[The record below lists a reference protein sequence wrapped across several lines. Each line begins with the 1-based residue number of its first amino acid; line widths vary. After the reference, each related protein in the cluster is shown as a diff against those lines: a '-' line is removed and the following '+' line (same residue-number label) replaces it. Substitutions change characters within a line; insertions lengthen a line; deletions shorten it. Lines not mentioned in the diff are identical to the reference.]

1 MSKSTAEVLIVGGG
15 IIGLTI
21 ARELIHKGYKNIVI
35 IDKEKNLAKHASGR
49 NSGVL
54 HAGIYYSPDSLKAR
68 SCLNGNFLMRTY
80 CKEKGLPI
88 LESGKVIVTRG
99 EKEIPT
105 LEELY
110 RRALANGAKVDMVN
124 EEELKEIEPNARTVQ
139 KAIYSYHTAVVDPKK
154 IVLSLEKDLA
164 ASGRVKFFLDCRFL
178 GIKGSSAAI
187 TSCGKIEYDRFINA
201 AGAHCDRVA
210 RAFRLGLN
218 FRMIPF
224 KGIYKKLSQNK
235 THLVRG
241 SIYPV
246 PDIRNPFLGI
256 HFTRNVHGE
265 VYLGPTA
272 IPALGR
278 ENYGVL
284 EGIDAEAFSILFR
297 DAILFC
303 TNPKFRDVALT
314 EPKKYLTSFFFNSAS
329 KLVRVLNPSDIE
341 PADKVGIRAQLV
353 DWDKKE
359 LVLDF
364 LVEKEGE
371 SVHVLNPV
379 SPAFTSSMD
388 LARTI
393 VKDYFA

>member
-1 MSKSTAEVLIVGGG
+1 MPKANAEVLIVGGG
-15 IIGLTI
+15 IMGLTI
-21 ARELIHKGYKNIVI
+21 ARELIEKGYKDIVI
-35 IDKEKNLAKHASGR
+35 IDKEKDLGRHASGR

-54 HAGIYYSPDSLKAR
+54 HAGIYYTPDSLKAK

-88 LESGKVIVTRG
+88 LESGKVIVTTS
-99 EKEIPT
+99 ETEIPT

-110 RRALANGAKVDMVN
+110 RRALANGAKVDMLN
-124 EEELKEIEPNARTVQ
+124 EQELSDIEPNARTVQ
-139 KAIYSYHTAVVDPKK
+139 QAIYSHHTAVVDPKK
-154 IVLSLEKDLA
+154 VVLSLEKDLA
-164 ASGRVKFFLDCRFL
+164 VSGKVKFLLSCVFL
-178 GIKGSSAAI
+178 GIKGRSTAI
-187 TSCGKIEYDRFINA
+187 NSCGEIEFKRFINA

-210 RAFRLGLN
+210 RAFHLALN
-218 FRMIPF
+218 LRMIPF
-224 KGIYKKLSQNK
+224 KGIYKKLIKDK

-241 SIYPV
+241 NIYPV
-246 PDIRNPFLGI
+246 PDIHNPFLGI
-256 HFTRNVHGE
+256 HFTRSVHGE

-278 ENYGVL
+278 ENYGIL
-284 EGIDAEAFSILFR
+284 EGIDAEALSILFR
-297 DAILFC
+297 DAVLFC
-303 TNPKFRDVALT
+303 ANPKFRDVALT
-314 EPKKYLTSFFFNSAS
+314 EPKKYLAPFFFNSAS
-329 KLVRVLNPSDIE
+329 KLLRKLDPRDIE

-353 DWDKKE
+353 DWHKKE

-364 LVEKEGE
+364 LVEKRGE

-393 VKDYFA
+393 VHDYFD